1 MSSLKENEIYVY
13 NDSCVLSNLSYVPG
27 TVENSLF
34 IWPHQVLGAAR
45 ESLAVA
51 CGI

>member
-34 IWPHQVLGAAR
+34 IYLAAPGLR
-45 ESLAVA
+45 CST
-51 CGI
+51 